1 LASAAAGDAMAD
13 WIAVAVQLWR
23 DKPAMKR
30 SASLIALSRERLM
43 RVSEELWQRYGGPMV
58 LHGG

>member
-1 LASAAAGDAMAD
+1 MAD

-30 SASLIALSRERLM
+30 SASLIALSRER
-43 RVSEELWQRYGGPMV
+43 QG
-58 LHGG
+58 